1 MLAQI
6 RGFIGQEAHH
16 GMSHEKLN
24 QAINDM
30 GFPMH
35 KITERLQSR
44 IKLLKEKLGR
54 RRQLALT
61 VAMEHFT
68 ASMAEF
74 LLKNPEIFDDVDPT
88 VRKMLIWHG
97 VEEIEHKAVAFD
109 LFRLKVNNEAMRKRV
124 MFISIIALFS
134 RIAYYQVMCL
144 WSQKHLPSLRE
155 WIDATKFFWG
165 KKGILRDNL
174 HSMKLFFQTG
184 FHPWDIDQTYLIEGW
199 QERFPEV
206 AELQIG

>member
-1 MLAQI
+1 M
-6 RGFIGQEAHH
+6 
-16 GMSHEKLN
+16 
-24 QAINDM
+24 NDTIDKM

-35 KITERLQSR
+35 KITARLQRR
-44 IKLLKEKLGR
+44 IEMLKKHLGR

-88 VRKMLIWHG
+88 MRKMLIWHA

-109 LFRLKVNNEAMRKRV
+109 LFRLKVKNEKMRKRV
-124 MFISIIALFS
+124 MFISIIGLFS
-134 RIAYYQVMCL
+134 RIAYYQLMCL
-144 WSQKHLPSLRE
+144 WSQKHIPSVRE
-155 WIDATKFFWG
+155 WVDATKFFWG
-165 KKGILRDNL
+165 KKGVLRDNV
-174 HSMKLFFQTG
+174 HSMRLFFQDG

-199 QERFPEV
+199 QDKFPEV
-206 AELQIG
+206 AELQIS